1 MNKIV
6 DECRMTSFEKTW
18 AQREVKSMTEKIRD
32 TVKPQGAL
40 KPRIQTAVNK
50 LQVQTSKM
58 DVMLTKLHQRDQQL
72 FDRIVTAMQSHD
84 TQASRVLSSE
94 LAEVRKVSR
103 VLGNARNSLEQVQLR
118 LTTIHDLGDA
128 MIAIGPAMSTMKE
141 LKPTMSKFMPEADSE
156 LNTMTETLNG
166 LMVDSLSGDSF
177 EMQDNAMNEETN
189 SILQEATAVA
199 EQQTDDRFPSIP
211 TTTPTG
217 LPSQTQSNT
226 QSNPMDFLE

>member
-1 MNKIV
+1 
-6 DECRMTSFEKTW
+6 MTSFQKSW
-18 AQREVKSMTEKIRD
+18 AHKEVKSMTERIRD

-58 DVMLTKLHQRDQQL
+58 DIMLTKLRERDQQL
-72 FDRIVTAMQSHD
+72 FDRIVTATQSHD
-84 TQASRVLSSE
+84 TQTSRVLSSE
-94 LAEVRKVSR
+94 LAEVRKVQR
-103 VLGNARNSLEQVQLR
+103 VLGGARNSLEQVQLR

-156 LNTMTETLNG
+156 LNSMTDTLNG

-177 EMQDNAMNEETN
+177 EMQDSAMNEETN
-189 SILQEATAVA
+189 AILQEASAVA
-199 EQQTDDRFPSIP
+199 EQQTDERFPSIP
-211 TTTPTG
+211 TTTTTPTG
-217 LPSQTQSNT
+217 IPTQTQSNT

>member
-1 MNKIV
+1 
-6 DECRMTSFEKTW
+6 MTSFEKTW
-18 AQREVKSMTEKIRD
+18 AHKEVKSMTEKIRD

-72 FDRIVTAMQSHD
+72 FDRIVTATQSHD
-84 TQASRVLSSE
+84 TPTSRVLSSE

-177 EMQDNAMNEETN
+177 EMQDSAMTEETN
-189 SILQEATAVA
+189 SILQEAEAVA
-199 EQQTDDRFPSIP
+199 SQQTDEKFPSIP
-211 TTTPTG
+211 TMTPTG

>member
-1 MNKIV
+1 
-6 DECRMTSFEKTW
+6 MTSFEKTW

-72 FDRIVTAMQSHD
+72 FDRIVTATQSHD
-84 TQASRVLSSE
+84 TPTSRVLSSE

-177 EMQDNAMNEETN
+177 EMQDSAMTEETN
-189 SILQEATAVA
+189 SILQEAEAVA
-199 EQQTDDRFPSIP
+199 SQQTDEKFPSIP
-211 TTTPTG
+211 TIPTVPTG
-217 LPSQTQSNT
+217 PTSQT

>member
-1 MNKIV
+1 
-6 DECRMTSFEKTW
+6 MTSFQKSW
-18 AQREVKSMTEKIRD
+18 AQKEVKSMTERIRD

-58 DVMLTKLHQRDQQL
+58 DIMLTKLRERDQQL
-72 FDRIVTAMQSHD
+72 FDRIVTATQNHD
-84 TQASRVLSSE
+84 TQTSRVLSSE
-94 LAEVRKVSR
+94 LAEVRKVQR
-103 VLGNARNSLEQVQLR
+103 VLGGARNSLEQVQLR

-128 MIAIGPAMSTMKE
+128 MIAIGPAMSTMKD

-156 LNTMTETLNG
+156 LNSMTETLNG

-177 EMQDNAMNEETN
+177 EMQDSAMNEETN
-189 SILQEATAVA
+189 AILQEASAVA
-199 EQQTDDRFPSIP
+199 EQQTDERFPSIP

-217 LPSQTQSNT
+217 IPTQTQSNT

>member
-1 MNKIV
+1 
-6 DECRMTSFEKTW
+6 MTSFEKTW

-50 LQVQTSKM
+50 LQAQTSKM

-72 FDRIVTAMQSHD
+72 FDRVVTATQSHD
-84 TQASRVLSSE
+84 TPTSRVLSSE
-94 LAEVRKVSR
+94 LAEIRKVSR

-189 SILQEATAVA
+189 AILQEAEAVA
-199 EQQTDDRFPSIP
+199 SQQTDEKFPSIP

>member
-1 MNKIV
+1 
-6 DECRMTSFEKTW
+6 MTSFEKSW
-18 AQREVKSMTEKIRD
+18 AHREVKSMTEKIRD

-58 DVMLTKLHQRDQQL
+58 DAMLTNLHQRDQQL

-103 VLGNARNSLEQVQLR
+103 VLGNTRNSIEQVQLR

-128 MIAIGPAMSTMKE
+128 MVAIGPAMSTMKS

-156 LNTMTETLNG
+156 LNSMTETLNG

-177 EMQDNAMNEETN
+177 EMQDSAMNEETN
-189 SILQEATAVA
+189 AILQEAEAVA
-199 EQQTDDRFPSIP
+199 EQQTDEQFPSIP
-211 TTTPTG
+211 TTTPSTTPTG
-217 LPSQTQSNT
+217 LPSQTQSN
-226 QSNPMDFLE
+226 PMDFLE

>member
-1 MNKIV
+1 
-6 DECRMTSFEKTW
+6 MTSFEKTW

-103 VLGNARNSLEQVQLR
+103 ELGNARNSLEQVQLR

-141 LKPTMSKFMPEADSE
+141 LKQTMSKFMPEADSE

-177 EMQDNAMNEETN
+177 EMQDSAMTEETI
-189 SILQEATAVA
+189 SILQEAEAVA
-199 EQQTDDRFPSIP
+199 SQQTDEKFPSMP
-211 TTTPTG
+211 AMPPPG

>member
-1 MNKIV
+1 
-6 DECRMTSFEKTW
+6 MTSFQKSW
-18 AQREVKSMTEKIRD
+18 AQKEVKSMTERIRD

-58 DVMLTKLHQRDQQL
+58 DIMLTKLRERDQQL
-72 FDRIVTAMQSHD
+72 FDRIVTATQSHD
-84 TQASRVLSSE
+84 TQTSRVLSSE
-94 LAEVRKVSR
+94 LAEVRKVQR
-103 VLGNARNSLEQVQLR
+103 VLGGARNSLEQVQLR

-128 MIAIGPAMSTMKE
+128 MIAIGPAMSTMRD

-156 LNTMTETLNG
+156 LNSMTETLNG
-166 LMVDSLSGDSF
+166 LMVDSISGDSF
-177 EMQDNAMNEETN
+177 DMQDGAMNEETN
-189 SILQEATAVA
+189 AILQEASAVA
-199 EQQTDDRFPSIP
+199 EQQTDASFPSIP

-217 LPSQTQSNT
+217 IPTQTQSNT

>member
-1 MNKIV
+1 
-6 DECRMTSFEKTW
+6 MTSFEKTW

-72 FDRIVTAMQSHD
+72 FDRIVTATQSHD
-84 TQASRVLSSE
+84 TPTSRVLSSE
-94 LAEVRKVSR
+94 LAEIRKVSR

-177 EMQDNAMNEETN
+177 EMQDSAMTEETN
-189 SILQEATAVA
+189 SILQEAEAVA
-199 EQQTDDRFPSIP
+199 SQQTDEKFPSIP
-211 TTTPTG
+211 TMTPTG

>member
-1 MNKIV
+1 
-6 DECRMTSFEKTW
+6 MTSFEKSW
-18 AQREVKSMTEKIRD
+18 AHREVKSMTEKIRD

-50 LQVQTSKM
+50 LQAQTSKM
-58 DVMLTKLHQRDQQL
+58 DVMLTNLHRRDQQL

-103 VLGNARNSLEQVQLR
+103 VLGNTRNSIEQVQLR

-128 MIAIGPAMSTMKE
+128 MVAIGPAMSTMKS

-156 LNTMTETLNG
+156 LNSMTETLNG
-166 LMVDSLSGDSF
+166 LMTDSLSGDSF
-177 EMQDNAMNEETN
+177 EVQDSAMNEETN
-189 SILQEATAVA
+189 AILQEAEAVA
-199 EQQTDDRFPSIP
+199 EQQTDEQFPSIP
-211 TTTPTG
+211 TTTPSTTPTE
-217 LPSQTQSNT
+217 LPSKTP
-226 QSNPMDFLE
+226 SNPMDFLE

>member
-1 MNKIV
+1 
-6 DECRMTSFEKTW
+6 MTSFEKTW

-58 DVMLTKLHQRDQQL
+58 DVMLTNLHQRDQQL
-72 FDRIVTAMQSHD
+72 FDRIVTATQNHD
-84 TQASRVLSSE
+84 TQSSRVLSSE

-141 LKPTMSKFMPEADSE
+141 LKPTMAKFMPEADSE

-166 LMVDSLSGDSF
+166 LMVDSLSSDSF
-177 EMQDNAMNEETN
+177 EMQDSALDEETN
-189 SILQEATAVA
+189 AILQEASAVA
-199 EQQTDDRFPSIP
+199 EQQTDEKFPSI
-211 TTTPTG
+211 PTG

>member
-1 MNKIV
+1 MA
-6 DECRMTSFEKTW
+6 SFEKSW
-18 AQREVKSMTEKIRD
+18 ARKEVKSMTEKIRD

-50 LQVQTSKM
+50 LQAQTSKM
-58 DVMLTKLHQRDQQL
+58 DVMLTNLHQRDQQL

-103 VLGNARNSLEQVQLR
+103 VLGNTRNSIEQVQLR

-128 MIAIGPAMSTMKE
+128 MVAIGPAMSTMKE
-141 LKPTMSKFMPEADSE
+141 LKPTMAKFMPEADSE

-166 LMVDSLSGDSF
+166 LMVDSLSSDSF
-177 EMQDNAMNEETN
+177 EMQDSALDEETN
-189 SILQEATAVA
+189 AILQEASAVA
-199 EQQTDDRFPSIP
+199 EQQTDEKFPSI
-211 TTTPTG
+211 PTG

>member
-1 MNKIV
+1 
-6 DECRMTSFEKTW
+6 MTSFQKSW
-18 AQREVKSMTEKIRD
+18 AQKEVKSMTERIRD

-58 DVMLTKLHQRDQQL
+58 DIMLTKLRERDQQL
-72 FDRIVTAMQSHD
+72 FDRIVTATQSHD
-84 TQASRVLSSE
+84 TQTSRVLSSE
-94 LAEVRKVSR
+94 LAEVRKVQR
-103 VLGNARNSLEQVQLR
+103 VLGGARNSLEQVQLR

-128 MIAIGPAMSTMKE
+128 MIAIGPAMSTMRD

-156 LNTMTETLNG
+156 LNSMTETLNG

-177 EMQDNAMNEETN
+177 EMQDSAMNEETN
-189 SILQEATAVA
+189 AILQEASAVA
-199 EQQTDDRFPSIP
+199 EQQTDASFPSIP

-217 LPSQTQSNT
+217 IPTQTQSNT

>member
-1 MNKIV
+1 
-6 DECRMTSFEKTW
+6 MTSFEKSW
-18 AQREVKSMTEKIRD
+18 AHREVKSMTEKIRD

-58 DVMLTKLHQRDQQL
+58 DAMLTNLHRRDQQL

-103 VLGNARNSLEQVQLR
+103 VLGNTRNSIEQVQLR

-128 MIAIGPAMSTMKE
+128 MVAIGPAMSTMKS

-156 LNTMTETLNG
+156 LNSMTETLNG
-166 LMVDSLSGDSF
+166 LMADSLSGDSF
-177 EMQDNAMNEETN
+177 EVQDSAMNEETN
-189 SILQEATAVA
+189 AILQEAEAVA
-199 EQQTDDRFPSIP
+199 EQQTDENFPSVP
-211 TTTPTG
+211 TTTTPSKTTTG
-217 LPSQTQSNT
+217 LPSQTQSN
-226 QSNPMDFLE
+226 PMDFLE

>member
-1 MNKIV
+1 
-6 DECRMTSFEKTW
+6 MTSFQKSW
-18 AQREVKSMTEKIRD
+18 AQKEVKSMTERIRD

-58 DVMLTKLHQRDQQL
+58 DIMLTKLRERDQQL
-72 FDRIVTAMQSHD
+72 FDRIVTATQSHD
-84 TQASRVLSSE
+84 TQTSRVLSSE
-94 LAEVRKVSR
+94 LAEVRKVQR
-103 VLGNARNSLEQVQLR
+103 VLGGARNSLEQVQLR

-128 MIAIGPAMSTMKE
+128 MIAIGPAMSTMKD

-156 LNTMTETLNG
+156 LNSMTETLNG

-177 EMQDNAMNEETN
+177 EMQDSAMNEETN
-189 SILQEATAVA
+189 AILQEASAVA
-199 EQQTDDRFPSIP
+199 EQQTDERFPSIP

-217 LPSQTQSNT
+217 IPTQTQSNT

>member
-1 MNKIV
+1 
-6 DECRMTSFEKTW
+6 MTSFQKSW
-18 AQREVKSMTEKIRD
+18 AQKEVKSMTERIRD

-58 DVMLTKLHQRDQQL
+58 DIMLTKLRERDQQL
-72 FDRIVTAMQSHD
+72 FDRIVTATQSHD
-84 TQASRVLSSE
+84 TQTSRVLSSE
-94 LAEVRKVSR
+94 LAEVRKVQR
-103 VLGNARNSLEQVQLR
+103 VLGGARNSLEQVQLR

-128 MIAIGPAMSTMKE
+128 MIAIGPAMSTMRD

-156 LNTMTETLNG
+156 LNSMTETLNV
-166 LMVDSLSGDSF
+166 LMTDSLSGDSF
-177 EMQDNAMNEETN
+177 EMQDSAMNEETN
-189 SILQEATAVA
+189 AILQEASAVA
-199 EQQTDDRFPSIP
+199 EQQTDERFPSIP

-217 LPSQTQSNT
+217 IPTQTQSNT

>member
-1 MNKIV
+1 
-6 DECRMTSFEKTW
+6 MTSFEKTW

-72 FDRIVTAMQSHD
+72 FDRIVTATQSHD
-84 TQASRVLSSE
+84 TPTSRVLSSE

-177 EMQDNAMNEETN
+177 EMQDNAMTEETN
-189 SILQEATAVA
+189 SILQEAEAVA
-199 EQQTDDRFPSIP
+199 SQQTDEKFPSIPTTTP

-217 LPSQTQSNT
+217 LPSQTTSN
-226 QSNPMDFLE
+226 SMNFLE